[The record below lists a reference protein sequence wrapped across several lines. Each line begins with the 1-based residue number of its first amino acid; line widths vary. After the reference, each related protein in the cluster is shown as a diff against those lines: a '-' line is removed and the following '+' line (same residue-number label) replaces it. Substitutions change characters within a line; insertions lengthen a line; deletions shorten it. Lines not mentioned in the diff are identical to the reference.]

1 MRNYNN
7 EYQDNERKY
16 AYNFDFVMYNYKFY
30 TYKNFINKQ
39 NPSLLELGCYQG
51 NFTKLLSEKFDNIT
65 VIEASDELI
74 NTAKKNVGEKV
85 NFINST
91 FEEVDLQNKYDY
103 IFLSHTLEHL
113 DNPTLVLNKI
123 KTWLNDD
130 GILFVDTPNANAPS
144 RQIAVKMGLISHNQ
158 AVTPAEKEH
167 GHRKTYSL
175 DTLEKEV
182 LDSGLKV
189 LSRGGVCFKP
199 MANFQID
206 KALDLGVISK
216 EYLDACYK
224 LGMIYPDL
232 CSSIYVVCKQ

>member
-1 MRNYNN
+1 MRNYNK

-16 AYNFDFVMYNYKFY
+16 AYNFDYIMYNYKFQ
-30 TYKNFINKQ
+30 TYKNFINIQ
-39 NPSLLELGCYQG
+39 EPSLLELGCYQG
-51 NFTKLLSEKFDNIT
+51 NFTKLLSEKFNNIT
-65 VIEASDELI
+65 VVEASDELI
-74 NTAKKNVGEKV
+74 KDAKKNVGEKV

-91 FEEVDLQNKYDY
+91 FEKVDLQSKYDY

-113 DNPTLVLNKI
+113 DNPTFVLNKI
-123 KTWLNDD
+123 KTWLNNN
-130 GILFVDTPNANAPS
+130 GILFIDTPNANAPS

-158 AVTPAEKEH
+158 AVTPAEKDH

-175 DTLEKEV
+175 DTLEKEA
-182 LDSGLKV
+182 LDAGLKV
-189 LSRGGVCFKP
+189 LSRGGICFKP

-232 CSSIYVVCKQ
+232 CSSIYIVCGK

>member
-91 FEEVDLQNKYDY
+91 FEEVELQNKYDY

-232 CSSIYVVCKQ
+232 CSSIYVVCQQ